1 MLYCNTE
8 NRKKLIEAIIE
19 EARILGIDLVSRD
32 LDRTNIYYIDR
43 YKDLGKLIKAIIG
56 DIRLWFSDSSL
67 NKKEMCISL
76 HNETWTGESVRIQ
89 TRRKR

>member
-1 MLYCNTE
+1 MLYCDKR
-8 NRKKLIEAIIE
+8 NREKFTEAIKD
-19 EARILGIDLVSRD
+19 EARNLGIDLVTHD

-43 YKDLGKLIKAIIG
+43 YKDLGKLIKAIID
-56 DIRLWFSDSSL
+56 DIRLWFSDNNL

-76 HNETWTGESVRIQ
+76 YNEPWVGESVRIQ

>member
-56 DIRLWFSDSSL
+56 DIRLWFSSNNL

-76 HNETWTGESVRIQ
+76 YNEIWAGESVRIQ
-89 TRRKR
+89 TRCKR